1 MINKANTKE
10 DLSKSNLIQ
19 TIINK
24 RLKFHNLTIFVRPI
38 FQKDKKYYP
47 QVLLDESSD
56 ELYMLVNDKVDFS
69 ERMTNASKNVIF
81 VIIGIFL
88 DKAFKIL
95 AMVAMI

>member
-10 DLSKSNLIQ
+10 DSSKSNSIQ

-47 QVLLDESSD
+47 QVLLDESSY
-56 ELYMLVNDKVDFS
+56 ELYMLVFDKVDFS
-69 ERMTNASKNVIF
+69 ERMMLIKQMHQKMLYLSLLVSF
-81 VIIGIFL
+81 
-88 DKAFKIL
+88 
-95 AMVAMI
+95 